1 MSLSLESTRMETLAT
16 IYHWI
21 KPGDSRLADLTTD
34 LIQQPTERRVLWFD
48 GPAGTGKSTIA
59 QTTAAW
65 CDSVDYLGASFF
77 CDRDLDE
84 CSNVQLI
91 FPTIACQLGLYSADF
106 RDQVAD
112 VLRVEPNI
120 QNSSI
125 SRQLQKLIVEPL
137 LAVKSSGAFPVCAVI
152 IDALDECKDD
162 RATSIILRALAQYIH
177 DLDPLK
183 FFITSRP
190 VQQLN
195 IGFRISRLEDNTQH
209 LAMNSI
215 SAEIRT
221 RDIRRYLQ
229 KQLADVAHRYH
240 IRSSWPSNDE
250 LTALVRQ
257 ANGLF
262 IFAATAVRF
271 IQDLRYNDPEA
282 QLRTL
287 LSSQLPI
294 SATSPYRFLDA
305 LYTEVLHTA
314 FPEIDRASKA
324 RLKMVLGSTVLV
336 RDRLPPSS
344 IEALLSLE
352 CDTVQ
357 KTLHQLHSLVIV
369 PENDNNTIRLIHPSF
384 HDFLTDRSRC
394 TDPNF
399 AVHCKIQHS
408 ILAQNC
414 LRTLQHL
421 RKDICDIGDPSKLNI
436 EVPDLDSR
444 VAKHIPLHLQY
455 ACKHWA
461 FHVANAEIS
470 EDIYELLVVFAT
482 EHMLHWLE
490 ALSLLGDI
498 GAGIEGLA
506 IARKALQRLPL
517 PASDVPGLLYDCE
530 RIARQFYPCLS
541 VSCLQVYISVIPFC
555 PIDIKFCRQYELKVD
570 SCTIHA

>member
-1 MSLSLESTRMETLAT
+1 MKDVPIPRYAASARFDSISSRVVCEESTRVETLAT

-21 KPGDSRLADLTTD
+21 KPGDSRLAELTSD
-34 LIQQPTERRVLWFD
+34 LIQQPTERRVLWLD

-65 CDSVDYLGASFF
+65 CDAVGYLGASFF
-77 CDRDLDE
+77 CARDLDE
-84 CSNVQLI
+84 CSNVQLV
-91 FPTIACQLGLYSADF
+91 FPTIAYQLGLYSVDF
-106 RDQVAD
+106 RDRVAD
-112 VLRVEPNI
+112 VLRADPDI
-120 QNSSI
+120 QDSSV

-137 LAVKSSGAFPVCAVI
+137 LAVKSSSAFPPCAVI
-152 IDALDECKDD
+152 IDALDDCKDD
-162 RATSIILRALAQYIH
+162 QATSIVLKALSHYIY

-195 IGFRISRLEDNTQH
+195 IDFRMSRLKDNTQH

-215 SAEIRT
+215 SAEITT
-221 RDIRRYLQ
+221 RDITQYLQ
-229 KQLADVAHRYH
+229 KQLTDVAHRYH
-240 IRSSWPSNDE
+240 IRSSWPSDDE
-250 LTALVRQ
+250 LAALVRQ

-262 IFAATAVRF
+262 IFAATAIRP

-314 FPEIDRASKA
+314 FPEIDRESKA
-324 RLKMVLGSTVLV
+324 RLKMVLGSIVLV

-344 IEALLSLE
+344 VEALLSLE
-352 CDTVQ
+352 RDTVQ
-357 KTLHQLHSLVIV
+357 KTLDQLHPLVIV
-369 PENDNNTIRLIHPSF
+369 PENDKDTGICLIHPSF

-394 TDPNF
+394 ADPNF
-399 AVHCKIQHS
+399 VIHPKIQHS
-408 ILAQNC
+408 VLAQNC

-421 RKDICDIGDPSKLNI
+421 RKDICDIGDPSKLNV
-436 EVPDLDSR
+436 EVPDLDNR

-490 ALSLLGDI
+490 ALSLLCDI

-506 IARKALQRLPL
+506 IARKALQ
-517 PASDVPGLLYDCE
+517 VCILLDRYHE
-530 RIARQFYPCLS
+530 
-541 VSCLQVYISVIPFC
+541 
-555 PIDIKFCRQYELKVD
+555 
-570 SCTIHA
+570 H